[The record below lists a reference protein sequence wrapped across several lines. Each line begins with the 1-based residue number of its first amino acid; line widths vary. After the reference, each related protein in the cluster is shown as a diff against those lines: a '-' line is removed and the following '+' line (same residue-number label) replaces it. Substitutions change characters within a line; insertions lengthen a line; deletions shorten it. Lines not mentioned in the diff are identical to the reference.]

1 MTFQRAPPE
10 VNGFG
15 VITWTPGLTRSS
27 QPLMC
32 FGLPLRTTKTTTES
46 ETMPLCAFAAQFFG
60 DEALADEQVDV
71 RGERERDEVGGWPAA
86 TARAWSP
93 EAP

>member
-15 VITWTPGLTRSS
+15 VSTWTPGLVRSL

-32 FGLPLRTTKTTTES
+32 LGLPLRTTKTTTES
-46 ETMPLCAFAAQFFG
+46 VTMPLRRAAFQPFETRPAL
-60 DEALADEQVDV
+60 DERRDV
-71 RGERERDEVGGWPAA
+71 GRERELDDVGRAA
-86 TARAWSP
+86 R
-93 EAP
+93 